1 LTLKYAIK
9 RQKTFDRFILFGR
22 MRVMIMSEF
31 NEAVARVPAL
41 WGRKVVSVLEVA
53 NGMASVRVSGNVHGF
68 WVPVEKLER
77 VGHVPARTIA
87 TRQPRK
93 RSEVC

>member
-1 LTLKYAIK
+1 
-9 RQKTFDRFILFGR
+9 
-22 MRVMIMSEF
+22 MSQQEF
-31 NEAVARVPAL
+31 TDAVARVPAL
-41 WGRKVVSVLEVA
+41 WGRKVVSVLEVS

-77 VGHVPARTIA
+77 VGRVPVKGAP
-87 TRQPRK
+87 QHWPRK

>member
-1 LTLKYAIK
+1 
-9 RQKTFDRFILFGR
+9 

-53 NGMASVRVSGNVHGF
+53 DGMASVRVSGNVHGF

-77 VGHVPARTIA
+77 VGHVPARTVA